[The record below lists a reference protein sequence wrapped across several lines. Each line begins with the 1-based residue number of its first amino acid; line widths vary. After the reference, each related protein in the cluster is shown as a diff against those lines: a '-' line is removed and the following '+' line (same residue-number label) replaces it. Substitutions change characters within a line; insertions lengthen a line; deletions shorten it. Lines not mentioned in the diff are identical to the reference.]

1 MWLLCGGVL
10 FAFLWLNLDASR
22 EAYCR
27 PSSGGWQG
35 GVQHGFPV
43 TLWDAGM
50 QYAAPQSGGFHHRAY
65 GGWQF
70 GGLLLDLAAL
80 GAVLTATWFVTE
92 RCQRIFRGNSG
103 TDRTSCLS
111 PNFRAVAPRAPAVR
125 PATAAVLLAVAAAS
139 VLLNLRVR
147 TEFSSDAASTPRF
160 EQRMGWPLTF
170 FDANGPCPKYAKNE
184 PRSEG
189 PAVLVGYT
197 REDLPGLST
206 WRFDRLGWNLLIGL
220 GMAFGAAVLCEG
232 LLKWRAVRA
241 GNPGTA

>member
-1 MWLLCGGVL
+1 L

-27 PSSGGWQG
+27 PSPDGWQG
-35 GVQHGFPV
+35 GVRHGFPV

-50 QYAAPQSGGFHHRAY
+50 QYAAPQTGGLCYCAY

-80 GAVLTATWFVTE
+80 GAVLAATWFVAKWC
-92 RCQRIFRGNSG
+92 RRIPRGSG
-103 TDRTSCLS
+103 AGAD
-111 PNFRAVAPRAPAVR
+111 RAVAPRVPAVR

-147 TEFSSDAASTPRF
+147 TEFSSDAGSTPRF

-170 FDANGPCPKYAKNE
+170 FDANGPYPKYAKNQ
-184 PRSEG
+184 PRPGG

-197 REDLPGLST
+197 REELPGFST
-206 WRFDRLGWNLLIGL
+206 WRFDRLGWDLLIGL
-220 GMAFGAAVLCEG
+220 GMAFGAAMLCEG
-232 LLKWRAVRA
+232 LLKWRAARA